1 MSETPK
7 KIKAHGHIVQ
17 VDWAQTDPLK
27 MDYIHNK
34 PDFVDKSYVDNTFI
48 KASSEET
55 IVFDCGDA
63 AEFIGEAD
71 Q

>member
-1 MSETPK
+1 MPN
-7 KIKAHGHIVQ
+7 KILKANGHIVQ

-34 PDFVDKSYVDNTFI
+34 PDFADKNYVDNNFI
-48 KASSEET
+48 KVGQEET

-63 AEFIGEAD
+63 AEFTEEAD